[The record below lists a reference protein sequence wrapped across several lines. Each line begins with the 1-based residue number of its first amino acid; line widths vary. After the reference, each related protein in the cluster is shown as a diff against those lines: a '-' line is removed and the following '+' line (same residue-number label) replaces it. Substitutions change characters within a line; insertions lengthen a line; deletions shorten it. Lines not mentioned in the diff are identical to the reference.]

1 MDSRSVC
8 ARLLIK
14 HPSRPTL
21 ALELEIELEQQRPNY
36 QAVVCMNSKGP
47 SHVDLH
53 PTERASSRRSLLG
66 LGGLVA
72 AGTAVALASSASA
85 AAAPGKPTDADRA
98 ALEAALRLELTA
110 RDLYQQAA
118 AELDGDAAQ
127 LARVVGANHG
137 AYAQAIS
144 GAIGISANE
153 RNEDV
158 FNAQRSLFA
167 VSDAQAFG
175 AAALALENIAVA
187 THTEL
192 LANYESI
199 DAIELTA
206 SIIVTESRHAV
217 VFTSLAGFASN
228 LDEMLSN
235 SAAPLELSGGA
246 A

>member
-1 MDSRSVC
+1 MDSRFVC

-21 ALELEIELEQQRPNY
+21 ALESASELEQQRPNY

-47 SHVDLH
+47 SLVDLH
-53 PTERASSRRSLLG
+53 TNERASSRRSLLG
-66 LGGLVA
+66 LGGIVA
-72 AGTAVALASSASA
+72 AGTVVALASSTTA
-85 AAAPGKPTDADRA
+85 AAAPDKPTNADRV
-98 ALEAALRLELTA
+98 ALEAALRLELAA
-110 RDLYQQAA
+110 RDLYRQAA
-118 AELDGDAAQ
+118 GELDGDVAQ
-127 LARVVGANHG
+127 LASVVGENHG

-175 AAALALENIAVA
+175 AAARTLENIAVA
-187 THTEL
+187 THTAL

-206 SIIVTESRHAV
+206 SIITTESRQAV
-217 VFTSLAGFASN
+217 VFTSLAGFGSN

-235 SAAPLELSGGA
+235 SAAPLELAGGA

>member
-1 MDSRSVC
+1 
-8 ARLLIK
+8 
-14 HPSRPTL
+14 
-21 ALELEIELEQQRPNY
+21 
-36 QAVVCMNSKGP
+36 MNSKGP
-47 SHVDLH
+47 SLVDLH
-53 PTERASSRRSLLG
+53 TTERASSRRSLLG
-66 LGGLVA
+66 LGGIVA

-85 AAAPGKPTDADRA
+85 AAAPGKPTDTDRA

-110 RDLYQQAA
+110 RDLYRQAA
-118 AELDGDAAQ
+118 DELDDDVAQ
-127 LARVVGANHG
+127 LASVVGANHG

-192 LANYESI
+192 LADYESI

-206 SIIVTESRHAV
+206 SIIVTESRHAA

>member
-1 MDSRSVC
+1 
-8 ARLLIK
+8 
-14 HPSRPTL
+14 
-21 ALELEIELEQQRPNY
+21 LEQQRPNY

-47 SHVDLH
+47 SLVDLQ

-66 LGGLVA
+66 LGGIVA
-72 AGTAVALASSASA
+72 AGTAVALASSTSA
-85 AAAPGKPTDADRA
+85 AAAPDKPTDADRA
-98 ALEAALRLELTA
+98 ALDAALRLELAA
-110 RDLYQQAA
+110 RDLYRQAA
-118 AELDGDAAQ
+118 GELDGDAAQ
-127 LARVVGANHG
+127 LASVVGANHE
-137 AYAQAIS
+137 AYAEAIS

-175 AAALALENIAVA
+175 AAARTLENIAVA

-192 LANYESI
+192 LAKYESI

-206 SIIVTESRHAV
+206 SIIVTESRHAA

-235 SAAPLELSGGA
+235 SAAPLALSGGA

>member
-1 MDSRSVC
+1 
-8 ARLLIK
+8 
-14 HPSRPTL
+14 
-21 ALELEIELEQQRPNY
+21 LEQQRPNY

-47 SHVDLH
+47 SLVDLH
-53 PTERASSRRSLLG
+53 TTERASSRRSLLG
-66 LGGLVA
+66 LGGIVA

-85 AAAPGKPTDADRA
+85 AAAPGKPTDTDRA

-110 RDLYQQAA
+110 RDLYLQAA
-118 AELDGDAAQ
+118 EELDDDVAQ
-127 LARVVGANHG
+127 LASVVGANHG

-175 AAALALENIAVA
+175 AAARTLENIAVA

-192 LANYESI
+192 LADYESI

-217 VFTSLAGFASN
+217 VFASLAGFASN

-235 SAAPLELSGGA
+235 SAVPLELSGGA

>member
-1 MDSRSVC
+1 
-8 ARLLIK
+8 
-14 HPSRPTL
+14 
-21 ALELEIELEQQRPNY
+21 
-36 QAVVCMNSKGP
+36 MNSKGP
-47 SHVDLH
+47 SLVDLH
-53 PTERASSRRSLLG
+53 TTERASSRRSLLG
-66 LGGLVA
+66 LGGVVA

-85 AAAPGKPTDADRA
+85 AAAPGKPTDTDRA

-110 RDLYQQAA
+110 RDLYRQAA
-118 AELDGDAAQ
+118 DELDDDVAQ
-127 LARVVGANHG
+127 LASVVGANHG

-192 LANYESI
+192 LADYESI

>member
-1 MDSRSVC
+1 
-8 ARLLIK
+8 
-14 HPSRPTL
+14 
-21 ALELEIELEQQRPNY
+21 
-36 QAVVCMNSKGP
+36 MNSKGP
-47 SHVDLH
+47 SLVDLH
-53 PTERASSRRSLLG
+53 TTERASSRRSLLG
-66 LGGLVA
+66 LGGIVA

-85 AAAPGKPTDADRA
+85 AAAPGKPTDTDRA

-110 RDLYQQAA
+110 RDLYRQAA
-118 AELDGDAAQ
+118 DELDDDVAQ
-127 LARVVGANHG
+127 LASVVGANHG

-192 LANYESI
+192 LADYESI

>member
-1 MDSRSVC
+1 M
-8 ARLLIK
+8 
-14 HPSRPTL
+14 
-21 ALELEIELEQQRPNY
+21 ALESAIELEHQRLNY
-36 QAVVCMNSKGP
+36 QAVLCMNSKGP
-47 SHVDLH
+47 SLVDFH
-53 PTERASSRRSLLG
+53 TTERSSSRRSLLG
-66 LGGLVA
+66 LGGIVA
-72 AGTAVALASSASA
+72 AGTAV
-85 AAAPGKPTDADRA
+85 DADRA
-98 ALEAALRLELTA
+98 TLVAALRLELAA
-110 RDLYQQAA
+110 RDLYRQAA
-118 AELDGDAAQ
+118 GELDGDAAQ
-127 LARVVGANHG
+127 LASVVGENHG

-175 AAALALENIAVA
+175 AAARTLENIAVA

-192 LANYESI
+192 LASYESI

-206 SIIVTESRHAV
+206 SIIVTESRHAA

>member
-1 MDSRSVC
+1 M
-8 ARLLIK
+8 
-14 HPSRPTL
+14 
-21 ALELEIELEQQRPNY
+21 ALESAIELEHQRLNY
-36 QAVVCMNSKGP
+36 QAVLCMNSKGP
-47 SHVDLH
+47 SLVDFH
-53 PTERASSRRSLLG
+53 TTERSSSRRSLLG
-66 LGGLVA
+66 LGGIVA
-72 AGTAVALASSASA
+72 AGTSVALASSTSA
-85 AAAPGKPTDADRA
+85 AAAPDKPTDADRA
-98 ALEAALRLELTA
+98 TLVAALRLELAA
-110 RDLYQQAA
+110 RDLYRQAA
-118 AELDGDAAQ
+118 GELDGDAAQ
-127 LARVVGANHG
+127 LASVVGENHG

-175 AAALALENIAVA
+175 AAARTLENIAVA

-192 LANYESI
+192 LASYESI

-206 SIIVTESRHAV
+206 SIIVTESRHAA

>member
-1 MDSRSVC
+1 
-8 ARLLIK
+8 
-14 HPSRPTL
+14 
-21 ALELEIELEQQRPNY
+21 LEQQRPNY

-47 SHVDLH
+47 SLVDLH
-53 PTERASSRRSLLG
+53 TTERASSRRSLLG
-66 LGGLVA
+66 LGGIVA

-85 AAAPGKPTDADRA
+85 AAAPGKPTDTDRA

-110 RDLYQQAA
+110 RDLYLQAA
-118 AELDGDAAQ
+118 EELDDDVAQ
-127 LARVVGANHG
+127 LASVVGANHG

-175 AAALALENIAVA
+175 AAARTLENIAVA

-192 LANYESI
+192 LADYESI

-217 VFTSLAGFASN
+217 VFASLAGFASN

>member
-1 MDSRSVC
+1 
-8 ARLLIK
+8 
-14 HPSRPTL
+14 
-21 ALELEIELEQQRPNY
+21 LEQQRPNY
-36 QAVVCMNSKGP
+36 QAVLCMNSKGP
-47 SHVDLH
+47 SLVDLDT
-53 PTERASSRRSLLG
+53 TERASSRRSLLG
-66 LGGLVA
+66 LGGIVA
-72 AGTAVALASSASA
+72 AGTALAIASSTTA
-85 AAAPGKPTDADRA
+85 AAAPDKPTNADRV
-98 ALEAALRLELTA
+98 ALNAALRLELAA

-118 AELDGDAAQ
+118 AELDGDVAQ
-127 LARVVGANHG
+127 LASVVAKNHG

-153 RNEDV
+153 RNDDV

-167 VSDAQAFG
+167 GSDAQVFG
-175 AAALALENIAVA
+175 AAARTLENIAVA
-187 THTEL
+187 THTAL

-206 SIIVTESRHAV
+206 SIITTESRHAA
-217 VFTSLAGFASN
+217 VFASLAGFASN

>member
-1 MDSRSVC
+1 
-8 ARLLIK
+8 
-14 HPSRPTL
+14 
-21 ALELEIELEQQRPNY
+21 LEQQRPNY

-47 SHVDLH
+47 SLVDLQ

-66 LGGLVA
+66 LGGIVA
-72 AGTAVALASSASA
+72 AGTAVALASSTSA
-85 AAAPGKPTDADRA
+85 AAAPDKPTDADRA
-98 ALEAALRLELTA
+98 ALDAALRLELAA
-110 RDLYQQAA
+110 RDLYRQAA
-118 AELDGDAAQ
+118 GELDGDAAQ
-127 LARVVGANHG
+127 LASVVGANHE
-137 AYAQAIS
+137 AYAEAIS

-175 AAALALENIAVA
+175 AAARTLENIAVA

-192 LANYESI
+192 LAKYESI

-206 SIIVTESRHAV
+206 SIIVTESRHAA

>member
-1 MDSRSVC
+1 M
-8 ARLLIK
+8 
-14 HPSRPTL
+14 
-21 ALELEIELEQQRPNY
+21 ALESAIELEHQRLNY
-36 QAVVCMNSKGP
+36 QAVLCMNSKGP
-47 SHVDLH
+47 SLVDLH
-53 PTERASSRRSLLG
+53 TTERASSRRSLLG
-66 LGGLVA
+66 LGGIVA

-85 AAAPGKPTDADRA
+85 AAAPGKPTDTDRA

-110 RDLYQQAA
+110 RDLYRQAA
-118 AELDGDAAQ
+118 DELDDDVAQ
-127 LARVVGANHG
+127 LASVVGANHG

-192 LANYESI
+192 LADYESI

>member
-1 MDSRSVC
+1 
-8 ARLLIK
+8 
-14 HPSRPTL
+14 
-21 ALELEIELEQQRPNY
+21 LEQQRPNY

-47 SHVDLH
+47 SLVDLH
-53 PTERASSRRSLLG
+53 TTERASSRRSLLG
-66 LGGLVA
+66 LGGIVA

-85 AAAPGKPTDADRA
+85 AAAPGKPTDTDRA

-110 RDLYQQAA
+110 RDLYRQAA
-118 AELDGDAAQ
+118 DELDDDVAQ
-127 LARVVGANHG
+127 LASVVGANHG

-192 LANYESI
+192 LADYESI